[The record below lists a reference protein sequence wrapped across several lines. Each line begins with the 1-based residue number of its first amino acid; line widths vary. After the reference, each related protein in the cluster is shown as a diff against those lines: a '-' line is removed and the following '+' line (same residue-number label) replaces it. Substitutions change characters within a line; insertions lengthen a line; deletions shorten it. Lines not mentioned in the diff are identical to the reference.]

1 MSTNSEAPKGFTDQE
16 KIDLFMADM
25 KKSGLQQEIL
35 NANGVKIF
43 TGTPEGL
50 AAMINIETS
59 FATHLCL
66 NHVIVIFPYPVQ
78 EKKNQSCRVKL
89 IPAYTCADGS
99 QIKYMQPKG
108 VPTRPYIIDSVWNT
122 RKVPS
127 IDLFIVEGEKK
138 ALLLNQEGFPT
149 IALPGVYNFRN
160 TGESQA
166 EKIDLSE
173 DLRAFTWTGRNV
185 YIAFDADFRTN
196 KQVRQAMFE
205 LTFRLEKH
213 GAQVKITT
221 WDPRDGKGIDDLIVG
236 KIDKQETSHDK

>member
-1 MSTNSEAPKGFTDQE
+1 MTSGSEAPKGFTDQE
-16 KIDLFMADM
+16 KIDLFMEDM

-50 AAMINIETS
+50 AAMLNIETS
-59 FATHLCL
+59 FAIHLCL
-66 NHVIVIFPYPVQ
+66 NHVVVMFPYPAK
-78 EKKNQSCRVKL
+78 EEKNQSCRVKL

-108 VPTRPYIIDSVWNT
+108 VPTRPYIIDSVWNA
-122 RKVPS
+122 KKDPA

-138 ALLLNQEGFPT
+138 ALLLNQEGFPA

-160 TGESQA
+160 TGEEQA
-166 EKIDLSE
+166 ETIDLSE
-173 DLRAFTWTGRNV
+173 DLRAFTWSGRNV

-196 KQVRQAMFE
+196 KNVRQAMFE

-213 GAQVKITT
+213 GAHVKITT
-221 WDPRDGKGIDDLIVG
+221 WDAKSGKGIDDHIVG
-236 KIDKQETSHDK
+236 LANEQEVKIE

>member
-1 MSTNSEAPKGFTDQE
+1 MTTNSEAPKSLTDQE

-43 TGTPEGL
+43 TGTPEEL

-66 NHVIVIFPYPVQ
+66 NHVVVMFPYPAK
-78 EKKNQSCRVKL
+78 EEKNQSCRVKL

-108 VPTRPYIIDSVWNT
+108 VPTRPYITDAVWAYRKDTSV
-122 RKVPS
+122 
-127 IDLFIVEGEKK
+127 DLFIVEGEKK
-138 ALLLNQEGFPT
+138 ALLLNQDGFPT

-160 TGESQA
+160 TGEEQA
-166 EKIDLSE
+166 ETIDLSE
-173 DLRAFTWTGRNV
+173 DLRAFTWSGRNV

-205 LTFRLEKH
+205 LAFRLEKQ
-213 GAQVKITT
+213 GAIVKIVT

-236 KIDKQETSHDK
+236 KIDKQETYYDK